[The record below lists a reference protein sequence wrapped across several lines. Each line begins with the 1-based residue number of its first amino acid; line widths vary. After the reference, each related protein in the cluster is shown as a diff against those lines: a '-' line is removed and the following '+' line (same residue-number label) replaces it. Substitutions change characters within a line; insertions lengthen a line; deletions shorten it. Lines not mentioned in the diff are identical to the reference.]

1 MTIKAGLDA
10 QRKVAE
16 LLSDGNWYSV
26 ASIAKST
33 GLGAEA
39 IDVLYRMEQIG
50 AVECEIIGGRSR
62 YRDAAQAGSLKPQ
75 PRKKP
80 GPKPKTKPEP
90 ARQPVPKPEP
100 PPQIVQA
107 EPPARAAELLSEDD
121 TVAVPFLPIKA
132 NAGEQPISERTLK
145 IGGFSDG
152 SFAISRNHG
161 IRSEITLTRE
171 DAQQVVAFIQRFM
184 QIEEA
189 A

>member
-50 AVECEIIGGRSR
+50 AVECEIVGGRSR

-90 ARQPVPKPEP
+90 ARQPVP
-100 PPQIVQA
+100 PPQAVQA
-107 EPPARAAELLSEDD
+107 EPPTRAAELLSEDD
-121 TVAVPFLPIKA
+121 TVTVPFLPIKA

-152 SFAISRNHG
+152 SFAISRSHG
-161 IRSEITLTRE
+161 IRSELTLTRE
-171 DAQQVVAFIQRFM
+171 EAQQVVAFIQRFM

>member
-1 MTIKAGLDA
+1 MTIKAGLVA

-90 ARQPVPKPEP
+90 ARQPAPNSQSASAP
-100 PPQIVQA
+100 
-107 EPPARAAELLSEDD
+107 
-121 TVAVPFLPIKA
+121 
-132 NAGEQPISERTLK
+132 
-145 IGGFSDG
+145 
-152 SFAISRNHG
+152 
-161 IRSEITLTRE
+161 
-171 DAQQVVAFIQRFM
+171 
-184 QIEEA
+184 
-189 A
+189 